1 MQTATSKDFNRH
13 ASALRHRATS
23 EPLLI
28 TERGRPAHVLMSY
41 EAYQALCG
49 PSASVADLLAMP
61 VADELDGVLQ
71 PAREL
76 ARSAELA

>member
-28 TERGRPAHVLMSY
+28 TERGRPAHVLMS
-41 EAYQALCG
+41 
-49 PSASVADLLAMP
+49 
-61 VADELDGVLQ
+61 
-71 PAREL
+71 
-76 ARSAELA
+76 